1 LNEKQTIAVYYS
13 AKMPQSRKPR
23 SGSMQYWPRKRAK
36 EIRIRS
42 WAKSNDSKMLG
53 FMGYKVGMTHLIV
66 NDNRPNSLT
75 KNTEISFPVTII
87 ECPSIKIASI
97 RFYKNTTNGLK
108 AFSEVWADN
117 LDKELKRAII
127 IPKSTKKIEDV
138 KDYDDIK
145 LIANTQPR
153 LTGIGKKKPDLSEIA
168 IGGKKE
174 GKLAYAKEKLGK
186 EISIEEIF
194 KEGQQLDFHCIT
206 KGKGFQGP
214 VKRFGVHLRSHKSEK
229 SVRNPGSLGP
239 WCGQGHVMYRVA
251 HAGKMG
257 YHLRTEYN
265 KQLLRISNKVEE
277 INPKG
282 GHIKYGIVRN
292 NYILVKGSIGGPR
305 KRLVRFNCAIREN
318 KKITK
323 EAPPVR
329 YISK

>member
-1 LNEKQTIAVYYS
+1 MNEKQTIAVYYS

-174 GKLAYAKEKLGK
+174 AINL
-186 EISIEEIF
+186 
-194 KEGQQLDFHCIT
+194 
-206 KGKGFQGP
+206 
-214 VKRFGVHLRSHKSEK
+214 KRV
-229 SVRNPGSLGP
+229 
-239 WCGQGHVMYRVA
+239 
-251 HAGKMG
+251 
-257 YHLRTEYN
+257 
-265 KQLLRISNKVEE
+265 
-277 INPKG
+277 
-282 GHIKYGIVRN
+282 
-292 NYILVKGSIGGPR
+292 
-305 KRLVRFNCAIREN
+305 
-318 KKITK
+318 
-323 EAPPVR
+323 
-329 YISK
+329 